1 MLKVMKKQ
9 GWKINYFSA
18 KGDIYVRKFH
28 GQSEPRKIV
37 ESLEKWLKIMK
48 ERNKRIADAGARTY
62 VDINLPDVALVID
75 EIGLLNGRLA
85 VDSKLKKRWENAITG
100 LMGAGASSGIHVIA
114 LSQRGTK
121 DFFLPPS
128 ALVNARDAVI
138 MLGLSAD
145 SGDDRRSL
153 MPGFEIPH
161 RAYSQGQGLARF
173 VTSGKRWEEPNFYEA
188 PFFEDY
194 ESKKD

>member
-1 MLKVMKKQ
+1 
-9 GWKINYFSA
+9 
-18 KGDIYVRKFH
+18 
-28 GQSEPRKIV
+28 
-37 ESLEKWLKIMK
+37 
-48 ERNKRIADAGARTY
+48 
-62 VDINLPDVALVID
+62 
-75 EIGLLNGRLA
+75 
-85 VDSKLKKRWENAITG
+85 
-100 LMGAGASSGIHVIA
+100 MGAGASSGIHVIA